1 MRLRRCANEC
11 LVFRE
16 SYDNGIQTHSSAFI
30 GVTFFMSGRWLS
42 VVMLWI
48 LPIKAF
54 SSFYLHYILIVNVTR
69 EEYCWNNASLTLN
82 NEWINFKLGEAICR
96 TRHHPFNSLL
106 VRRTSF
112 VTRVTRRAPLVEKEI
127 FTLPE
132 QFVGFVQHYLY
143 FLWSVFSIIGRE
155 TKHFRCVHLCFSY
168 VAVQHGLV
176 A

>member
-48 LPIKAF
+48 LTITAF

-82 NEWINFKLGEAICR
+82 NEWINFKLGVAIYR
-96 TRHHPFNSLL
+96 TRHHPFNSFL

-112 VTRVTRRAPLVEKEI
+112 VECFFNHWKRDKA
-127 FTLPE
+127 LPMCP
-132 QFVGFVQHYLY
+132 FMF
-143 FLWSVFSIIGRE
+143 FLSRCPTWSRSIVLEYSI
-155 TKHFRCVHLCFSY
+155 
-168 VAVQHGLV
+168 
-176 A
+176 